1 MSEKNTH
8 AFYAYARAGLANKI
22 EGALTNNRGVV
33 KLDIR
38 VNNVVQQKSFQLLG
52 RDDITGFSQEK
63 ILRRVPEDGANVFAP
78 YNLAFVEFYEEDFPW
93 RFSPF
98 KAEVQKLKPW
108 LFLVALKKGEF
119 TILEGTD
126 ASDPTLRHLQFT
138 ADVGARIDKLQDEI
152 HLWAHVQT
160 ANPGNQIVKDPD
172 GTISRILCPRKLEP
186 DTAYEAFL
194 IPTYESHELH
204 VPTKH
209 LIFHS
214 WRFQTNN
221 EPDFEYLASLLEPR
235 TMPVEFGR
243 RALNCDEIGY
253 DLEAPALARYL
264 PMEGALTSF
273 SVKPALHPVLQTE
286 QNKVHKM
293 LAVEVNKG
301 LLDKIV
307 DDKDPVVSPWAYGH
321 KHIQYDRNI
330 NPDEK
335 TDQPWIHELNS
346 TPGLRA
352 AAGLGAQVIRT
363 NQDKYMERAWA
374 QLESLDL
381 VARSIHRTEA
391 AMVISRCL
399 YEKHILPQGDS
410 IHDLLSVTRP
420 LLKKSKAGSESNI
433 TLDRMLGFGLANF
446 KSSQMLRSMGG
457 LEDRIMGRAGIL
469 FDRGDRNTRTLQVA
483 GHTIEITI
491 TDRKTGAPVKE
502 ASIYYRMSAG
512 DTPFEQSLT
521 DNKGKCVLSVT
532 SLPVPGIFWYAEAS
546 EYCTEKFYFVP
557 AGGNQSTEVGIS
569 LVRLPE
575 NGDGLQISGRV
586 FVLMN
591 GVKSYLEG
599 IKVRAFR
606 FGLDGGVEYEFESE
620 SVYSSGSDP
629 IGKFNINFYSR
640 LPVNRAK
647 LVFELEGYQTQELV
661 VPWGEN
667 ELEVEMK
674 PVVIILDYKV
684 TVVVT
689 DRETNLP
696 VKATIIY
703 RKPYETT
710 FKEATPNND
719 SGVTEIPLIKVPLSE
734 VFWYAVAEGYCTEK
748 FSFVPDGSVSSRTI
762 YVTVV
767 KYHQPPQGDNYPVA
781 PVIQGRVFASGI
793 NSLIPLQAVK
803 ISSFSF
809 KLDNN
814 NQEQEQEY
822 QAETN
827 PEGEF
832 RVQFYSRFP
841 VNKAKLVFQIKGYQ
855 TREVIVSWGQTDL
868 LIKME
873 PLLDQH
879 QIKQDVLPQ
888 VHPVRNHKQRLKNL
902 FKNTAIQDWFDPEK
916 TDEETLY
923 APLAYPVFDDA
934 MYEKVKELGT
944 DYLVPNLNLMP
955 DNCITLLNTNRA
967 FVEAFLVGLNVEMG
981 RELRWREFPT
991 DERGSYFRQFW
1002 DVRGLMKDPAVDA
1015 QNIKDIKPV
1024 HEWEENGGD
1033 NIGTHHPGN
1042 NSEPLVLAIRGGLI
1056 QAFPNAMIYAVEA
1069 EAYNGPGEGGI
1080 KIPFGKDWNMS
1091 LTLGSNIVLPIFGGK
1106 IEPDITLKGF
1116 NLTYEQVCGNGKQD
1130 NLGYFFI
1137 IKEVAGELRFGLDAP
1152 REERDD
1158 LDAPPPTPP
1167 TVNNWSDLS
1176 WENINNINKEEN
1188 KYFLNLKQ
1196 TNLVGLDTSFDAEDW
1211 GANAAKMAQIF
1222 SQKPVMI
1229 AIHAR
1234 EMLKDIK
1241 KI

>member
-22 EGALTNNRGVV
+22 EGATTNKRGVV
-33 KLDIR
+33 KLNIR
-38 VNNVVQQKSFQLLG
+38 VNNADKEKSFQLLG

-98 KAEVQKLKPW
+98 KAEAQKLKPW

-126 ASDPTLRHLQFT
+126 ASDPTLRHLQFKPG
-138 ADVGARIDKLQDEI
+138 VGPQIDKLQDEI

-160 ANPGNQIVKDPD
+160 ANPDNQIVKDPD

-194 IPTYESHELH
+194 IPTYEAPA
-204 VPTKH
+204 PTKH

-253 DLEAPALARYL
+253 GLEAPALARYL

-301 LLDKIV
+301 LIDKIV
-307 DDKDPVVSPWAYGH
+307 EENSDKDPVVSPWAYGH
-321 KHIQYDRNI
+321 RHVLYDDTI
-330 NPDEK
+330 DPDEK
-335 TDQPWIHELNS
+335 TDQPWLHELNS
-346 TPGLRA
+346 APGLRA
-352 AAGLGAQVIRT
+352 AAGLGAQVIRA
-363 NQDKYMERAWA
+363 NQDEYMERAWA

-381 VARSIHRTEA
+381 VARSIHRTQA
-391 AMVISRCL
+391 AMVISRRL

-433 TLDRMLGFGLANF
+433 TFDRMLGFGLANF

-469 FDRGDRNTRTLQVA
+469 FDRGDRNTKTLQVA
-483 GHTIEITI
+483 GHTIEIII
-491 TDRKTGAPVKE
+491 TDRETGAPVKE

-512 DTPFEQSLT
+512 DTPFKQSVT

-532 SLPVPGIFWYAEAS
+532 SLPVPGIFWYVWANG
-546 EYCTEKFYFVP
+546 YGTEKFYFAP
-557 AGGNQSTEVGIS
+557 AGGNQSTEVGIP

-575 NGDGLQISGRV
+575 NSNGLQISGRV
-586 FVLMN
+586 FVVVNGEKSSLK
-591 GVKSYLEG
+591 GVKVSVFIFALKEG
-599 IKVRAFR
+599 RIN
-606 FGLDGGVEYEFESE
+606 ET
-620 SVYSSGSDP
+620 VYSTDLDNNGQFIVKGNSDLL
-629 IGKFNINFYSR
+629 G
-640 LPVNRAK
+640 NRVK
-647 LVFELEGYQTQELV
+647 LVFELGGFQTQELV

-667 ELEVEMK
+667 ELMVEMK
-674 PVVIILDYKV
+674 PVATIPDYKV

-689 DRETNLP
+689 DRETGQPLNDISISYPRLGVEP
-696 VKATIIY
+696 FGLSFTKANG
-703 RKPYETT
+703 
-710 FKEATPNND
+710 AC
-719 SGVTEIPLIKVPLSE
+719 EISLTNVPLAE
-734 VFWYAVAEGYCTEK
+734 VYWYAVAEGYCTEK

-793 NSLIPLQAVK
+793 NGLIPLKAVK

-814 NQEQEQEY
+814 QETEIPVY

-841 VNKAKLVFQIKGYQ
+841 VNKAKLVFQIEGYQ

-944 DYLVPNLNLMP
+944 DYLVPNLKLMP
-955 DNCITLLNTNRA
+955 NNCITLLNTNRA

-1002 DVRGLMKDPAVDA
+1002 DVRGLMNDPAVDA
-1015 QNIKDIKPV
+1015 QEFKDIKPV

-1033 NIGTHHPGN
+1033 NIGTHHPAN

-1056 QAFPNAMIYAVEA
+1056 QAFPNAMIYAVKA
-1069 EAYNGPGEGGI
+1069 EEYTEPDEGGI
-1080 KIPFGKDWNMS
+1080 EIPFEVEPPSVWPKR
-1091 LTLGSNIVLPIFGGK
+1091 LTLGSDIGDIVSPIFGGK
-1106 IEPDITLKGF
+1106 IKPDITLKGF
-1116 NLTYEQVCGNGKQD
+1116 NLTYEDVLGKAD
-1130 NLGYFFI
+1130 SGEWGYFFV
-1137 IKEVAGELRFGLDAP
+1137 IKEVTGELRFGLD
-1152 REERDD
+1152 DFQ
-1158 LDAPPPTPP
+1158 PPTPP
-1167 TVNNWSDLS
+1167 PPPAKTWSDLS
-1176 WENINNINKEEN
+1176 WGHINNLGENSPFLTDVNKH
-1188 KYFLNLKQ
+1188 
-1196 TNLVGLDTSFDAEDW
+1196 TSLVHLDSTFNRDGW
-1211 GANAAKMAQIF
+1211 GANSAKMAQIF

-1234 EMLKDIK
+1234 EMLKDINNTQ
-1241 KI
+1241 

>member
-1 MSEKNTH
+1 MSAKNTH

-22 EGALTNNRGVV
+22 EGAITNNRGVV
-33 KLDIR
+33 KLNIR
-38 VNNVVQQKSFQLLG
+38 VNNADKEKSFQLLG

-98 KAEVQKLKPW
+98 KAEEQKLKPW

-126 ASDPTLRHLQFT
+126 ASDPTLRYLEFKNVEGKIN
-138 ADVGARIDKLQDEI
+138 ALQDEI

-194 IPTYESHELH
+194 IPTYESP

-301 LLDKIV
+301 LMDKIV
-307 DDKDPVVSPWAYGH
+307 EKDSDEDPVVSPWAYGH
-321 KHIQYDRNI
+321 RHVLYDDTI
-330 NPDEK
+330 DPDEK
-335 TDQPWIHELNS
+335 TDQPWLHELNS
-346 TPGLRA
+346 APGLRA
-352 AAGLGAQVIRT
+352 AAGLGAQVIRA

-433 TLDRMLGFGLANF
+433 TFDRMLGFGLANF

-491 TDRKTGAPVKE
+491 TDRKTGTPVKE

-575 NGDGLQISGRV
+575 NGDGFRISGRV
-586 FVLMN
+586 FEVMN
-591 GVKSYLEG
+591 GVKSFLKRV
-599 IKVRAFR
+599 KVRAFR

-674 PVVIILDYKV
+674 PVATIPDYKV

-719 SGVTEIPLIKVPLSE
+719 SGVTEIPLVPLSE

-822 QAETN
+822 QVETN

-841 VNKAKLVFQIKGYQ
+841 VNKAKLVFQIEGYQ

-879 QIKQDVLPQ
+879 QIKQDILPQ

-916 TDEETLY
+916 TDEETLH

-955 DNCITLLNTNRA
+955 NNCITLLNTNRA

-1002 DVRGLMKDPAVDA
+1002 DVRGLMNNPAVGA
-1015 QNIKDIKPV
+1015 QEFKDIKPV

-1056 QAFPNAMIYAVEA
+1056 QAFPNAMIYAVKA

-1080 KIPFGKDWNMS
+1080 KIPFGKDWNMP

-1116 NLTYEQVCGNGKQD
+1116 NLTYEDVLGKAD
-1130 NLGYFFI
+1130 SGEWGYFFV
-1137 IKEVAGELRFGLDAP
+1137 IKEVAGELRFGLDDFP
-1152 REERDD
+1152 
-1158 LDAPPPTPP
+1158 PPPTPP
-1167 TVNNWSDLS
+1167 QTVEKWSDLS
-1176 WENINNINKEEN
+1176 WGNINNLDEN
-1188 KYFLNLKQ
+1188 SYFLKVFVNNEPNKPNVPNVMNLKSELK
-1196 TNLVGLDTSFDAEDW
+1196 NDW
-1211 GANAAKMAQIF
+1211 GTNSAKMAQIF

-1241 KI
+1241 KIQ